1 MRKLPF
7 LLATMLFTVPAL
19 ADDPKPAA
27 DAAKPADPA
36 PVEAKPSDAAAASTP
51 TTTGSVVTDSG
62 EKITD
67 VEEKKGQSYYFIGAH
82 YRGTVIPKFMVNL
95 FVDEGATFYSNNV
108 GLEIEIR
115 KDNFSLIPA
124 ISYVEYGFDP
134 VLFLEKGKDP
144 NNVGNWSSV
153 GSSLKA
159 IYATLDVLWSTNLDS
174 KKMFAFEY
182 GLGLGVGV
190 IFGNLTNNWVYKD
203 QASGTLTSSTGTRY
217 SQCVTEQAAGT
228 GCNKADHKNAD
239 IAKVNGYQEPF
250 WFSGGSIPN
259 VFLHLALPELGLRF
273 KPIKNFQMR
282 ISTAFTLTGFMFGI
296 AGYYGTE
303 QIPKSSSSAT
313 PPPAADGA
321 H

>member
-7 LLATMLFTVPAL
+7 LLATMLFAAPAL
-19 ADDPKPAA
+19 ADEPKAG
-27 DAAKPADPA
+27 DAKPADEA
-36 PVEAKPSDAAAASTP
+36 KATDAKPSDAAAASTA
-51 TTTGSVVTDSG
+51 TTAGSVVTDSG

-67 VEEKKGQSYYFIGAH
+67 VDEKKGQSYYFIGAH

-144 NNVGNWSSV
+144 NNVGNWSAV

-159 IYATLDVLWSTNLDS
+159 IYATLDVLWSTNLDN

-190 IFGNLTNNWVYKD
+190 IFGDLMNNWVQKD
-203 QASGTLTSSTGTRY
+203 AAGALVSSSGTHYT
-217 SQCVTEQAAGT
+217 QCQAELAAGT
-228 GCNKADHKNAD
+228 GCNRLDHKNPD
-239 IAKVNGYQEPF
+239 VPKVYTNGQPYVEKK
-250 WFSGGSIPN
+250 WFDGGSIPN
-259 VFLHLALPELGLRF
+259 VFLHLALPEIGIRF

-282 ISTAFTLTGFMFGI
+282 LTTAFTLTGFMFGI
-296 AGYYGTE
+296 SGYYGTE
-303 QIPKSSSSAT
+303 QIPKTPSTT
-313 PPPAADGA
+313 PPPAEGA